1 MRKLKKIMKNLQ
13 KSLFL
18 SLFLLANTYCLPCQ
32 SQNQSQNFVPTI
44 LTFHQEKQDSLFS
57 LFAARQVL
65 FADSLPLLSCS
76 PAVFVCYI
84 NDLQAKEL
92 AAADSFATT
101 HNLDSLTTA
110 LLLAKITY
118 KNVLALLEHPMKNG
132 LFDVQANSEIDESIK
147 TFYRESYKDYSLFL
161 DTLLI
166 NHDFYLQVPEYVEF
180 IEFYLDYQERRYHI
194 LNQTDCPPED
204 RYWLIKFL
212 FWGQVRKFLAT
223 KELENLLQ
231 THKRESLAAILQDF
245 EGMK

>member
-1 MRKLKKIMKNLQ
+1 METIR

-18 SLFLLANTYCLPCQ
+18 SFFLFANAFLLLCQ
-32 SQNQSQNFVPTI
+32 SQNQSQNLVPAI
-44 LTFHQEKQDSLFS
+44 PTFNQEKQDSLFA
-57 LFAARQVL
+57 LFAARQIL

-76 PAVFVCYI
+76 PADFVLYI
-84 NDLQAKEL
+84 NDLQTQEL
-92 AAADSFATT
+92 AAADSFATK
-101 HNLDSLTTA
+101 HEFDSLTAA
-110 LLLAKITY
+110 LLFAKITY

-132 LFDVQANSEIDESIK
+132 FFDVQENSEIDESIK
-147 TFYRESYKDYSLFL
+147 SFYRESYKDYSLFL

-212 FWGQVRKFLAT
+212 FLGQVRKFLAA

-231 THKRESLAAILQDF
+231 TQKRESLAAILQDF